1 MIKKRGVNLSFLF
14 AKKGYKCALDYI
26 YKKIIKGLEVLM
38 LPGNFKE
45 LVQETGAELVWVA
58 RSKRTKYKVKEI
70 KNYSR

>member
-1 MIKKRGVNLSFLF
+1 
-14 AKKGYKCALDYI
+14 
-26 YKKIIKGLEVLM
+26 M